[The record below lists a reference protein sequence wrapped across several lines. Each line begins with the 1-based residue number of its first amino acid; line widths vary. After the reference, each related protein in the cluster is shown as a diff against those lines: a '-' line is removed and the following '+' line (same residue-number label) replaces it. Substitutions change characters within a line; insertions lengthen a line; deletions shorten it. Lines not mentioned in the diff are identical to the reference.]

1 MGIFFTKSI
10 SFLLLSV
17 TALSVSAQQAKATA
31 VVNADQGTYTIGK
44 HIYGQFA
51 EHLGHGIYGG
61 LWVGENSPIPNTHSV
76 RNDVIAAFKSTEI
89 CR

>member
-1 MGIFFTKSI
+1 MGHFFAKSI
-10 SFLLLSV
+10 SFLLLSA
-17 TALSVSAQQAKATA
+17 TALSVSAQQSKATA
-31 VVNADQGTYTIGK
+31 VVNADQGTYTISK